1 MKELVRIAEKLLE
14 AACYKKEI
22 YCTLIGECFVQKV
35 DKEREEII
43 ATLVQKADNERMLA
57 CDEYGRPCGNTDA
70 ECCVFPSKDNRDWS
84 TFDATPRY
92 DISELKPFDKV
103 LARRL
108 DAPFGNKTWQPNLYS
123 KYNSDKRLHE
133 CVIGFFKECVPY
145 NDETKHLLG
154 TTDEAPNFYRTWKS
168 DNKDSE

>member
-1 MKELVRIAEKLLE
+1 MKELVRIAEKLLD

-22 YCTLIGECFVQKV
+22 YCTLLGECFVQKV
-35 DKEREEII
+35 DKESGEII

-57 CDEYGRPCGNTDA
+57 CDEYGRPAGNIDA
-70 ECCVFPSKDNRDWS
+70 ECCVFPSRDDRDWS

-103 LARRL
+103 LVRCTYGT
-108 DAPFGNKTWQPNLYS
+108 FGDKIWHPNFYS
-123 KYNSDKRLHE
+123 KYNSDERLHQ
-133 CVIGFFKECVPY
+133 CLFGNFNECVPY

-154 TTDEAPNFYRTWKS
+154 TTDDAPNFYRTWKS
-168 DNKDSE
+168 